1 MVLKLDNIRN
11 KKIASVVFIL
21 WLFVFCPVFLFAQSE
36 GPKPPV
42 VTDYKSD
49 SSYKDF
55 SKLRHHVAYAQIAE
69 LKKNGALL
77 VRLKTNKN
85 TIARLKAAGN
95 NDLATQVEKETEVR
109 NKIIMASYKLEFTFC
124 PVYFFFSDVSDSV
137 KHKRLDG
144 IFLDSTLNQ
153 NSSIVCNKSFYLI
166 ADEGVLY
173 NSSLGLVSEDKA
185 EKAIEKGTP
194 SREVPIVI
202 KNRYFIQLHKPFP
215 YFQIKASYAKE
226 LPVPPYLEN
235 LYYQINKITDH
246 SRDAKDVIKLRLV
259 VRALNNRFED
269 FYLKSLTVVNTPNV
283 KPFVY

>member
-1 MVLKLDNIRN
+1 MALKLDNIQN
-11 KKIASVVFIL
+11 KKFAPIVFIL
-21 WLFVFCPVFLFAQSE
+21 WLFAFFPAFLFAQSE

-55 SKLRHHVAYAQIAE
+55 SKLRHSVAYAQIAE

-95 NDLATQVEKETEVR
+95 NDLATQVEKETEVK

-153 NSSIVCNKSFYLI
+153 NSSIVCDKAFYLI

-173 NSSLGLVSEDKA
+173 NSSLGLVPEDKA
-185 EKAIEKGTP
+185 ESASEKGTP

-215 YFQIKASYAKE
+215 YFQIKASYAKG
-226 LPVPPYLEN
+226 PAAPPYLES

-246 SRDAKDVIKLRLV
+246 SRDAKDLIKLRLV
-259 VRALNNRFED
+259 VRALNSRFED
-269 FYLKSLTVVNTPNV
+269 FYSKSLTVSIPHV
-283 KPFVY
+283 KPYVY